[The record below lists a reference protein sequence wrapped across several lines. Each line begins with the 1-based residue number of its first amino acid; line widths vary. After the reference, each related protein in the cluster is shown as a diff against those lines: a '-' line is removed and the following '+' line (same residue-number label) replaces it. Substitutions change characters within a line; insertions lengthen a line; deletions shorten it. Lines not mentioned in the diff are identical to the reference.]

1 MLRYMLSEFQMEASW
16 QASKT
21 GSVAAPVRQEV
32 MMQLLFAIPVQG
44 AVPA

>member
-1 MLRYMLSEFQMEASW
+1 MLSEFQLDASW

-32 MMQLLFAIPVQG
+32 MMQLLFVIPVQG
-44 AVPA
+44 VVPA